1 MSVKFYNNDEGYVYN
16 KRSGAI
22 TKKAPCI
29 RREPFLYVLAI
40 PFISKRSFLQL
51 Q

>member
-22 TKKAPCI
+22 TKKGSLHTQRAFFICTSYS
-29 RREPFLYVLAI
+29 LY
-40 PFISKRSFLQL
+40 
-51 Q
+51 

>member
-1 MSVKFYNNDEGYVYN
+1 MSVKFY
-16 KRSGAI
+16 I
-22 TKKAPCI
+22 QKKALCL
-29 RREPFLYVLAI
+29 RRGPFLYVLAI